1 MSISESFQ
9 LLVSRIAPLQSEL
22 DKAKKHAAS
31 IKARLQSSF
40 NLNKFVVVGSHSR
53 ETAIRRYSDVD
64 HFAVFSRHEFRTGDK
79 YKRSDTV
86 LNNIRDDLAQRFRQ
100 TSVQRDGPAVVVSF
114 DQGDY
119 SVDVVPAMF
128 WEMNKDNWPIYYIPD
143 GNGGWMRTSPELH
156 NKYIRDADQRSGGK
170 LKRTSQLIKYWR
182 ECRSPRIPISS
193 FHIDL
198 LLASQNV
205 CEGVKSYAQRLTET
219 FRLLTMR
226 NCRALQDPLGVA
238 NLVSAVKTEP
248 QQEAAC
254 QAVAHANDHAMKALD
269 AERSGN
275 LREARRQWNI
285 VFNDRFPN

>member
-1 MSISESFQ
+1 MSISELFQ
-9 LLVSRIAPLQSEL
+9 LLVSRIVPLQSEL
-22 DKAKKHAAS
+22 DKAKKHADS
-31 IKARLQSSF
+31 IKARLQNSF
-40 NLNKFVVVGSHSR
+40 NLKKFVVVGSHSR

-64 HFAVFSRHEFRTGDK
+64 HFAVFSRDEFRTGDR

-182 ECRSPRIPISS
+182 ECRSPRIPIAS

-198 LLASQNV
+198 LLASQKV

-219 FRLLTMR
+219 FGLLEMR
-226 NCRALQDPLGVA
+226 SCRALQDPLGVA
-238 NLVSAVKTEP
+238 NLVSAVKTES

-254 QAVAHANDHAMKALD
+254 QAVAHAYDHAAKALE
-269 AERSGN
+269 AERSGKTQ
-275 LREARRQWNI
+275 EARRQWNI
-285 VFNDRFPN
+285 VFNDKFPN